1 MKRIAVGATLIAAV
15 GFSTLSAAP
24 AMAAPY
30 PYFFQTCAAAASYGV
45 YNMPAGSPGYAP
57 YLDSDGNGIACE
69 NANVAYDV
77 TLVPP
82 GDTDLLGDPTI
93 PVFFQDCAEAA
104 LYGLYNIPVGSRGY
118 VPDPDTDGDGI
129 LCENADIAYDGSLV
143 PLGYPDVMR
152 DPTAPVWF
160 QDCAQAASYGL
171 YNIPIA
177 SHIYSPNL
185 DPDRNGIGCENSDI
199 AYDSSL
205 APLERP
211 DVRGDPIYGDA
222 VGQPLPPTAESPQVK
237 QMPVGGADTGV
248 SQAASH
254 SRNALALNGG
264 LALMAAS
271 GAVYVVRR
279 RIAQV

>member
-1 MKRIAVGATLIAAV
+1 MKNIAVGATLVAA
-15 GFSTLSAAP
+15 GGCSILSVAP
-24 AMAAPY
+24 AIAAPY

-45 YNMPAGSPGYAP
+45 YNMPVGSPGYAP
-57 YLDSDGNGIACE
+57 YLDTDGNGIACE

-77 TLVPP
+77 KLVPP

-129 LCENADIAYDGSLV
+129 LCENADIAYDESLV
-143 PLGYPDVMR
+143 PLGYPDVVR

-160 QDCAQAASYGL
+160 QDCAAAASYGL
-171 YNIPIA
+171 YNIPIV

-185 DPDRNGIGCENSDI
+185 DTDRNGIGCENADI
-199 AYDSSL
+199 AYDASL
-205 APLERP
+205 VPLGRP
-211 DVRGDPIYGDA
+211 DVMGEPTPDDA
-222 VGQPLPPTAESPQVK
+222 VGQPLPPTVEIPQVTR
-237 QMPVGGADTGV
+237 MPVGGADTGV
-248 SQAASH
+248 SQATTH
-254 SRNALALNGG
+254 NKNALALGGG

-271 GAVYVVRR
+271 GAMCVVRR
-279 RIAQV
+279 RTAKV